1 MVLESRRSDSCQ
13 AAMSKQRDF
22 YIPNSWAWNHR
33 LVSEVYVNIQKKRAI
48 EEQRH
53 AQGTLD
59 VLDLDVLKIEQ
70 EIKGKWADANVQI
83 MRAFQARLKEIGAQR
98 KRVAWVLRRLDGVL
112 VDMED
117 IAKERG
123 WS

>member
-1 MVLESRRSDSCQ
+1 MVSAKS
-13 AAMSKQRDF
+13 RDF

-33 LVSEVYVNIQKKRAI
+33 LVSELYVSIQKRRAI

-70 EIKGKWADANVQI
+70 EIKGKWASANVQV
-83 MRAFQARLKEIGAQR
+83 MRAFQARLKAIGAQR
-98 KRVAWVLRRLDGVL
+98 KRVNWVLRRLDSVL
-112 VDMED
+112 VDIED
-117 IAKERG
+117 IEKERG
-123 WS
+123 WR

>member
-1 MVLESRRSDSCQ
+1 MVLESWRGTVDQ
-13 AAMSKQRDF
+13 APMSKSRDF
-22 YIPNSWAWNHR
+22 YIPNSWAWNHK

-59 VLDLDVLKIEQ
+59 VLDLDVAKIEQ
-70 EIKGKWADANVQI
+70 ELKGRWADGSVQV
-83 MRAFQARLKEIGAQR
+83 MRAFQARLKEIGRQR
-98 KRVAWVLRRLDGVL
+98 KRIAWVLRRLDGVL
-112 VDMED
+112 VDIDD

-123 WS
+123 WN